1 MTVTAQRILTE
12 LGNKA
17 WSGFNADD
25 MEFDSEDS
33 QQAKAEVNSALRYL
47 INLEDFPFRAK
58 EQNLSAMQGI
68 ANYNTPIG
76 QITSIYNKDN
86 MNTLMFLGDG
96 SKYDKEEIGEP
107 TGYWIDYNNPK
118 QKLRLYPIPD
128 DNYNLSIVYNQFKPV
143 KDNIGNTKFEFE
155 NADDFINLPDNLADF
170 FMDCLVLKT
179 MEQNNKD
186 DQDENYQPII
196 KEFNERWRVFKK
208 MSKPAK
214 ITTQIVW

>member
-25 MEFDSEDS
+25 MVFDSEDAD
-33 QQAKAEVNSALRYL
+33 QAKAEVNSALRYL

-58 EQNLSAMQGI
+58 EQNLNAVSGL
-68 ANYNTPIG
+68 ANYNAPVG

-86 MNTLMFLGDG
+86 MNTLIFVGD
-96 SKYDKEEIGEP
+96 STQYNKEETGEP
-107 TGYWIDYNNPK
+107 GYYWVDYNNPK
-118 QKLRLYPIPD
+118 EKLRLYPIPD
-128 DNYNLSIVYNQFKPV
+128 DNYNLSMVYNQFKPV
-143 KDNIGNTKFEFE
+143 KDSKGNTKFEFE
-155 NADDFINLPDNLADF
+155 NADDFLNLPDNLADF

-196 KEFNERWRVFKK
+196 KEFNERWRLFKR
-208 MSKPAK
+208 MARPVRVNPRV
-214 ITTQIVW
+214 VW